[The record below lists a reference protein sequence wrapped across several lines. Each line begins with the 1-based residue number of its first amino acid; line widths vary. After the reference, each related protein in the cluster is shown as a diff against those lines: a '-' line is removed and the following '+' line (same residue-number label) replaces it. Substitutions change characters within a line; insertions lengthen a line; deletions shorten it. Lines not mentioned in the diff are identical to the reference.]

1 MDKEPLPGDPDYKV
15 DIDNPPGESLSKNAK
30 KKRRRRG
37 ISGTTSEI
45 NENSKDNSDVDD
57 IPNVKVKEP
66 DAGRPDKTSAGK
78 TKGNSSKKKDERTRE
93 SSRFFGIIP
102 TQAEV
107 EAMHEYLTM
116 AQGMMGCPPVMVV
129 GFNPDRSP
137 IIKDC
142 RVSQFKTTVYEM
154 NEDNVI
160 KKKEVDYAYVM
171 AKMSAIMSGGVV
183 NRMEDFCENN
193 PFLASLGIIA
203 INAFQF
209 SMNVNKLKVV
219 VEKTQQ
225 QVRANA
231 AQQNIPI
238 NNEGQVIEVKPV
250 EE

>member
-1 MDKEPLPGDPDYKV
+1 MDAKEPLPGDPEYSV
-15 DIDNPPGESLSKNAK
+15 DIDHPPGESKNAK

-37 ISGTTSEI
+37 ISGTTSEV

-66 DAGRPDKTSAGK
+66 DVARSARDSNGKAKAGA
-78 TKGNSSKKKDERTRE
+78 KKKEEPRTRE

-102 TQAEV
+102 TEAEV
-107 EAMHEYLTM
+107 EAMNEYLTM

-129 GFNPDRSP
+129 GFNPDRTP
-137 IIKDC
+137 IIKDM
-142 RVSQFKTTVYEM
+142 RVSSFKTTVYEM
-154 NEDNVI
+154 NEENVI
-160 KKKEVDYAYVM
+160 KKKDVSYAYVM

-193 PFLASLGIIA
+193 PFLAALGITA
-203 INAFQF
+203 INAFSFGLQ
-209 SMNVNKLKVV
+209 VNKMKIV
-219 VEKTQQ
+219 VEKTAE
-225 QVRANA
+225 QVRRNA